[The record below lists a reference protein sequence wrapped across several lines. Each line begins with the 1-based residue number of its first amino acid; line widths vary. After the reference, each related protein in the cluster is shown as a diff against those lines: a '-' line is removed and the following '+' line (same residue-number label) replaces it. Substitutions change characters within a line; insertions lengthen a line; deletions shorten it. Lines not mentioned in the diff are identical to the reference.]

1 MYNYDKTIKLH
12 ALPEDAMQESPP
24 QGIDDSKAG
33 EELAII
39 NKQLEV
45 EKKVA
50 LENLKVI
57 LQLRENLKQEQIKS
71 AQFERT
77 LSEQTTRLREQQSH
91 IGALESQLATLEFKR
106 KNLLEALESISDLAA
121 AE

>member
-1 MYNYDKTIKLH
+1 
-12 ALPEDAMQESPP
+12 MQEPP
-24 QGIDDSKAG
+24 SQGIDDSKAG

-71 AQFERT
+71 AQFEKT
-77 LSEQTTRLREQQSH
+77 LGEQAARLREQQSH
-91 IGALESQLATLEFKR
+91 IIALESRLAALEFKR